1 MNSTQCVEKVQG
13 LQEYDSPWEELEEAW
28 HRTRLLGSGIFKA
41 QALSLLQDGKVP
53 GDKLGYPSPAFL
65 TPGL

>member
-1 MNSTQCVEKVQG
+1 MRAPGRSWRNPGISPDYWG
-13 LQEYDSPWEELEEAW
+13 LEFLSHKPYV
-28 HRTRLLGSGIFKA
+28 
-41 QALSLLQDGKVP
+41 SLLQDGKVP